1 MNRLQAERLYYSG
14 KDVTVEKLLELD
26 AENQT
31 LKEKL
36 AQLEKNSQ
44 ESSKPPSSDGP
55 GNRRPKNKDDQSQQ
69 ANQSSRNAGGQKG
82 HQGKNKPLVSEH
94 DVSEFKHYYAVHCK
108 NCNKPLVQDE
118 TANTTG
124 NIFRWQIFDIEPI
137 KPKIIEHQAH
147 TTECECGCKTKA
159 QIPNE
164 VLTSNFGEHLIALMA
179 YLTAV
184 LKVPRRGVQEFC
196 VTFLN
201 LQISLGSIQKLL
213 EYTSN
218 ALEKTVNELKQ
229 QLPQKQVIN
238 VDETGWRDRWL
249 WIFVTSVYIYFH
261 VGQSRGSQVL
271 KDVLG
276 GSYNGILCVD
286 RWGAYTKYHKG
297 IIQFCWAHLKRDFSG
312 ILKISRKLQS
322 TDGILFA
329 KTIQRLRHR
338 IMALWYDFKN
348 GKISRLELIE
358 KSEPIIQLIK
368 KCFSKYEHSQEKY
381 VRKLPKKLLKHFDKL
396 FVFIYHEGVE
406 PTNNIAEQGI
416 RPAVQWRK
424 LCFGNRSDN
433 GAVLTS
439 RLLTVVRTCW
449 LQKRNP
455 LEFLGIA
462 IKAYRYGDN
471 APSLIFLNGW

>member
-1 MNRLQAERLYYSG
+1 
-14 KDVTVEKLLELD
+14 VTVEKLLELD

-31 LKEKL
+31 LKIKL

-55 GNRRPKNKDDQSQQ
+55 HNIRFKNKDDQSKQ
-69 ANQSSRNAGGQKG
+69 ANQSPRNAGGQKG
-82 HQGKNKPLVSEH
+82 HQGKNRPLVPEH
-94 DVSEFKHYYAVHCK
+94 EVSEIKHYYASHCK
-108 NCNKPLVQDE
+108 KCNKPFVQDE
-118 TANTTG
+118 NANTTG
-124 NIFRWQIFDIEPI
+124 DIFRWQIFDIEPI

-147 TTECECGCKTKA
+147 TTVCECGCKTKA
-159 QIPNE
+159 QIPDE
-164 VLTSNFGEHLIALMA
+164 VLASNFGEHVIALIA

-201 LQISLGSIQKLL
+201 LPISLGSIQKLL

-218 ALEKTVNELKQ
+218 ALEKTVNELKE
-229 QLPQKQVIN
+229 QLPQKPVIN
-238 VDETGWRDRWL
+238 ADETGWRDRWL
-249 WIFVTSVYIYFH
+249 WIFVNFVFIYFH
-261 VGQSRGSQVL
+261 VAQSRGSQVL

-276 GSYNGILCVD
+276 EAYHGILCVD

-297 IIQFCWAHLKRDFSG
+297 IIQFCWAHLKRDFLG
-312 ILKISRKLQS
+312 ILKIGRKLKS

-329 KTIQRLRHR
+329 KTMERLRGR
-338 IMALWYDFKN
+338 IMALWYDFKD

-381 VRKLPKKLLKHFDKL
+381 VQKLSKNLLKHFDKL

-406 PTNNIAEQGI
+406 PTNNIAERGI

-439 RLLTVVRTCW
+439 RLLTVVRSCW

-455 LEFLGIA
+455 LEFLGIT

-471 APSLIFLNGW
+471 APSLLL

>member
-1 MNRLQAERLYYSG
+1 MDRLQAEQLYDSG

-55 GNRRPKNKDDQSQQ
+55 GNRRTSKGKNDQSQQ
-69 ANQSSRNAGGQKG
+69 ATRSRRNAGGQKG
-82 HQGKNKPLVSEH
+82 HQGKNRALVPEHEVSEI
-94 DVSEFKHYYAVHCK
+94 KHYYASHCK
-108 NCNKPLVQDE
+108 KCNEPLVQDE
-118 TANTTG
+118 SAKTTG
-124 NIFRWQIFDIEPI
+124 DIFRWQIFDIEPI

-147 TTECECGCKTKA
+147 TTICECGCKTKA
-159 QIPNE
+159 QIPDE
-164 VLTSNFGEHLIALMA
+164 VLASNFGEHVTALIA

-201 LQISLGSIQKLL
+201 LPISLGSIQKLL

-218 ALEKTVNELKQ
+218 ALEKTVNELKE
-229 QLPQKQVIN
+229 QLPQKPVIN
-238 VDETGWRDRWL
+238 ADETGWRDRWL
-249 WIFVTSVYIYFH
+249 WIFVNSVFIYFH
-261 VGQSRGSQVL
+261 VAQSRGSQVL

-276 GSYNGILCVD
+276 EVYHGILCVD

-297 IIQFCWAHLKRDFSG
+297 IIQFCWAHLKRDFLG
-312 ILKISRKLQS
+312 ILKIGRKLQS

-329 KTIQRLRHR
+329 KTMERLRHR
-338 IMALWYDFKN
+338 IMALWYDFKD

-358 KSEPIIQLIK
+358 KSEPIIQLTK

-381 VRKLPKKLLKHFDKL
+381 VRKLSKNLLKHFDKL

-406 PTNNIAEQGI
+406 PTNNIAERGI

-424 LCFGNRSDN
+424 LCFGNRTDN

-449 LQKRNP
+449 LQNRNP
-455 LEFLGIA
+455 LEFLGIT
-462 IKAYRYGDN
+462 IKTYRYGDN
-471 APSLIFLNGW
+471 TPSLLL